1 LSGGYRGEITPVRC
15 LFSARLLEDPA
26 YLIFGSLLVAEHVSE
41 IFLFDTPGWRAA
53 AAAIYR
59 ALA

>member
-1 LSGGYRGEITPVRC
+1 L
-15 LFSARLLEDPA
+15 
-26 YLIFGSLLVAEHVSE
+26 LLVAEHVSE